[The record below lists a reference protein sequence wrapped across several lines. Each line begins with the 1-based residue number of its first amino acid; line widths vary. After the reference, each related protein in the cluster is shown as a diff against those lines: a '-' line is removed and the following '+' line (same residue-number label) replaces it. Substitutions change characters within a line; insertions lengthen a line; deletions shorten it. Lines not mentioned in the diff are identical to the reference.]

1 MYISVKLALT
11 CSFTYISF
19 LLINY
24 QKALKLHVCTEQTK
38 TGHFTIIENILKL
51 FLCMNNKRDGC
62 QIKYFSLFCRPVKLS
77 DFHTYFKTLLKN
89 TNLLLFQAYQ
99 VNMFIITLFCLMY
112 TATNSLNQI
121 NVHMVKQLTFSQ
133 LKKAKAIPHN
143 QWNIGL
149 GLGLWCLT
157 PLSTIFQL
165 YRRGQFYWWRK
176 PDYPVTTTDK
186 LDHIMLYKI
195 YLTMNGIRT
204 HNISGD
210 RHWLHR

>member
-133 LKKAKAIPHN
+133 LKN
-143 QWNIGL
+143 
-149 GLGLWCLT
+149 
-157 PLSTIFQL
+157 QL

-210 RHWLHR
+210 RH

>member
-24 QKALKLHVCTEQTK
+24 QKALKLHVCTEQTE
-38 TGHFTIIENILKL
+38 TGHFTVIENILKL
-51 FLCMNNKRDGC
+51 FLCMNNKRDGS
-62 QIKYFSLFCRPVKLS
+62 QITYFSLFCRPVQLS
-77 DFHTYFKTLLKN
+77 DFHTHVETLSKN
-89 TNLLLFQAYQ
+89 TNLLFLQEYQ
-99 VNMFIITLFCLMY
+99 VNMFIITLFCLIF

-121 NVHMVKQLTFSQ
+121 SVHMVMQLIFSQ
-133 LKKAKAIPHN
+133 LNKPKAIPHN
-143 QWNIGL
+143 QRNIGL

-165 YRRGQFYWWRK
+165 YRCGQFYWWRK
-176 PDYPVTTTDK
+176 PDYPVKTTDK
-186 LDHIMLYKI
+186 LDHIMLYNI
-195 YLTMNGIRT
+195 HLTMNGIRT
-204 HNISGD
+204 NNISGD